1 MNDIDLGQSLKQ
13 LRLPSFQKL
22 YQEFAIHSEKN
33 KDSYESYLMHLC
45 EVELSVRHEKK
56 LDRLLK
62 VSNLNQTKTFD
73 TFNQENISVNIRQ
86 KIKTLKD
93 GDWVQKNENIL
104 AFGTPGSG
112 KTHLVTALALEM
124 INLGHSVFFSSCA
137 NLVQTLLKS
146 KKDYDLSKKLKAL
159 RKYDI
164 LILDDIGYIQQN
176 EEEMEV
182 LFQVLAD
189 RYEQASIM
197 ITSNLPF
204 SKWDQIFKN
213 PMTTAA
219 AVDRLVHHCVILEMN
234 HESYRMKA
242 AKKSKETEKGAP
254 S

>member
-1 MNDIDLGQSLKQ
+1 MSHIDLYQSLKQ
-13 LRLPSFQKL
+13 LHLPAFQKL
-22 YQEFAIHSEKN
+22 YQEIAIQAEQN
-33 KDSYESYLMHLC
+33 KDSYENYLNHLC
-45 EVELSVRHEKK
+45 EEELATRHEKK
-56 LDRLLK
+56 LKRLLK
-62 VSNLNQTKTFD
+62 ASNLNQTKTFD
-73 TFNQENISVNIRQ
+73 TFNQENINVNLRQ
-86 KIKTLKD
+86 KIKALKE
-93 GDWVQKNENIL
+93 GNWVKKNENVL

-112 KTHLVTALALEM
+112 KTHLTTAIALEM
-124 INLGHSVFFSSCA
+124 INLGHSVYFSSCA
-137 NLVQTLLKS
+137 NLVQLLLKA
-146 KKDYDLSKKLKAL
+146 KKDYDLSKKLKSL
-159 RKYDI
+159 RKFNI

-182 LFQVLAD
+182 LFQVLSD

-234 HESYRMKA
+234 NESYRIKS
-242 AKKSKETEKGAP
+242 AKTQKKIKERSP

>member
-1 MNDIDLGQSLKQ
+1 MIMTDLNQDLKQ
-13 LRLPSFQKL
+13 LHLPAFQKL
-22 YQEFAIHSEKN
+22 YQEIAIQSEQN
-33 KDSYESYLMHLC
+33 KDSYENYLKYLC
-45 EVELSVRHEKK
+45 REELSARHEKK
-56 LDRLLK
+56 LKRLHRL
-62 VSNLNQTKTFD
+62 SNLNQTKNFD
-73 TFNQENISVNIRQ
+73 TFNQEDININLRQ
-86 KIKTLKD
+86 KIKTLKE
-93 GDWVQKNENIL
+93 GGWVKKHENIL

-112 KTHLVTALALEM
+112 KTHLITALALEM
-124 INLGHSVFFSSCA
+124 INIGYSVYFTSCA
-137 NLVQTLLKS
+137 NLVQSLLKS

-159 RKYDI
+159 RKFNI

-204 SKWDQIFKN
+204 SKWNQIFKN

-234 HESYRMKA
+234 MESYRIKA
-242 AKKSKETEKGAP
+242 AKNQKKAKQEAP

>member
-1 MNDIDLGQSLKQ
+1 MITTDLNQDLKQ
-13 LRLPSFQKL
+13 LHLPAFQKL
-22 YQEFAIHSEKN
+22 YQEIAIQSEQN
-33 KDSYESYLMHLC
+33 KDSYENYLKYLC
-45 EVELSVRHEKK
+45 QEELSARHEKK
-56 LDRLLK
+56 LKKLHRL
-62 VSNLNQTKTFD
+62 SNLNQTKNFD
-73 TFNQENISVNIRQ
+73 TFNQEDININLRQ
-86 KIKTLKD
+86 KIKTLKE
-93 GDWVQKNENIL
+93 GGWVKKNENIL

-112 KTHLVTALALEM
+112 KTHLITALALEM
-124 INLGHSVFFSSCA
+124 INIGYSVYFTSCA
-137 NLVQTLLKS
+137 NLVQSLLKS
-146 KKDYDLSKKLKAL
+146 KKDYDLSKKLKSL
-159 RKYDI
+159 RKFNI

-204 SKWDQIFKN
+204 SKWNQIFKN

-234 HESYRMKA
+234 IESYRIKA
-242 AKKSKETEKGAP
+242 AKNQKKAKEDAP